1 MRLNEWAKKE
11 VELLSKKGDM
21 YLTSCASAALE
32 AFELL
37 AEQGHSGYSIGVTKR
52 ILNDLIDGK
61 PLTTLTG
68 EDDEWDCILY
78 RNEKRGYTSQQNKR
92 CRALF
97 KIIYDDGRVEYSY
110 NDRYAFYKNDSD
122 IEYHCGYANKY
133 LDEIFGKITMPF
145 YPGPAIKVYAED
157 FLFEDKN
164 YDYAFE
170 VHGDFDTVGL
180 LYAITPD
187 GTRVELNIFLAET
200 SDGFARISKEE
211 YEYRKNIKTIRNK
224 YLEVTLCQ
232 QHQKEK

>member
-1 MRLNEWAKKE
+1 MDLIKWAEKE
-11 VELLSKKGDM
+11 VEFLSEKGDM
-21 YLTSCASAALE
+21 YLTNCASAALE
-32 AFELL
+32 AFEVL

-68 EDDEWDCILY
+68 EDDEWDYISY

-92 CRALF
+92 CTALF
-97 KIIYDDGRVEYSY
+97 KHVYDDGRVEYSY
-110 NDRYAFYKNDSD
+110 NDRYEFYNNGSD
-122 IEYHCGYANKY
+122 IGYYCGYANDY

-157 FLFEDKN
+157 FLFDIKN
-164 YDYAFE
+164 
-170 VHGDFDTVGL
+170 GDFDIVGL

-200 SDGFARISKEE
+200 SEGFERISKEE
-211 YEYRKNIKTIRNK
+211 YEYRKNMKVERG
-224 YLEVTLCQ
+224 
-232 QHQKEK
+232 

>member
-1 MRLNEWAKKE
+1 MSLNEWAKKE
-11 VELLSKKGDM
+11 VEFLSEKGDM
-21 YLTSCASAALE
+21 YLTNCASAALE

-37 AEQGHSGYSIGVTKR
+37 AEQGHSGCSIGVTKS

-61 PLTTLTG
+61 PLTALTG
-68 EDDEWDCILY
+68 EDDEWCDTVY

-92 CRALF
+92 CTGLF
-97 KIIYDDGRVEYSY
+97 KYVYDDGRVEYSY
-110 NDRYAFYKNDSD
+110 NDRYAFYKKDSD

-157 FLFEDKN
+157 FLFDVKN
-164 YDYAFE
+164 GIAN
-170 VHGDFDTVGL
+170 GDFDTVGL

-200 SDGFARISKEE
+200 SEGFKRISKEE

-232 QHQKEK
+232 

>member
-1 MRLNEWAKKE
+1 MSLNEWAKKE
-11 VELLSKKGDM
+11 VELLSKKSDV
-21 YLTSCASAALE
+21 YLTNCASAALE

-68 EDDEWDCILY
+68 EDDEWCDTSY
-78 RNEKRGYTSQQNKR
+78 RNEKRGYTAQQNKR
-92 CRALF
+92 CTGLF
-97 KIIYDDGRVEYSY
+97 KYVYDDGRVEYSY
-110 NDRYAFYKNDSD
+110 NDRYEFYKFYENGAY
-122 IEYHCGYANKY
+122 IKYHCGYANDY

-157 FLFEDKN
+157 FLFDVKN
-164 YDYAFE
+164 
-170 VHGDFDTVGL
+170 GDFDTVGL

-211 YEYRKNIKTIRNK
+211 YEYRKNMKVERR
-224 YLEVTLCQ
+224 
-232 QHQKEK
+232 

>member
-1 MRLNEWAKKE
+1 MSLNEWAKKE
-11 VELLSKKGDM
+11 VEFYSKYNDQ
-21 YLTSCASAALE
+21 YLITCANTALE
-32 AFELL
+32 VFEGLL
-37 AEQGHSGYSIGVTKR
+37 AQGHGRFSIDVTKR
-52 ILNDLIDGK
+52 ILNCLIDGK

-68 EDDEWDCILY
+68 EDDEWDYISY
-78 RNEKRGYTSQQNKR
+78 RNEKHGYTSQQNKR
-92 CRALF
+92 CMALF
-97 KIIYDDGRVEYSY
+97 KYIYDDGRVEYSY

-145 YPGPAIKVYAED
+145 YPGPAIKVYTED

-164 YDYAFE
+164 CDYAFE

-211 YEYRKNIKTIRNK
+211 YEYRKKMKVERR
-224 YLEVTLCQ
+224 
-232 QHQKEK
+232 